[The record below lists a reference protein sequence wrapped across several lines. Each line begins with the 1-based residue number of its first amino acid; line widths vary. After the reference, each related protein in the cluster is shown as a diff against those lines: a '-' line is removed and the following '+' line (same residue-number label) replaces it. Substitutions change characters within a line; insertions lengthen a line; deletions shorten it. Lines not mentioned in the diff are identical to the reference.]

1 MSKFTFIKEPDPDNW
16 LTEGEST
23 LTVTFSK
30 ITLEDIVSEF
40 EYFLKGA
47 GFHFEGRLDFVLD
60 DAFDSP
66 NEDDLDD
73 VDQWFNQAKEK
84 ARKLDE
90 KVISIPEEV
99 LKKINEN
106 TGDPAHPP
114 SYRPGETKGNY
125 ID

>member
-23 LTVTFSK
+23 LTVTFSQ
-30 ITLEDIVSEF
+30 ISLENIVSEF

-47 GFHFEGRLDFVLD
+47 GFHFEGHLDFVPD
-60 DAFDSP
+60 DVFDGP

-73 VDQWFNQAKEK
+73 VDQFFNKAKEVAK
-84 ARKLDE
+84 KLD
-90 KVISIPEEV
+90 
-99 LKKINEN
+99 
-106 TGDPAHPP
+106 D
-114 SYRPGETKGNY
+114 GNY

>member
-47 GFHFEGRLDFVLD
+47 GFHFEGHLDIVPD
-60 DAFDSP
+60 DVFECVS
-66 NEDDLDD
+66 DDLDD
-73 VDQWFNQAKEK
+73 VDQFFNKAKEVAK
-84 ARKLDE
+84 KLDKDSE
-90 KVISIPEEV
+90 
-99 LKKINEN
+99 
-106 TGDPAHPP
+106 
-114 SYRPGETKGNY
+114 
-125 ID
+125 

>member
-16 LTEGEST
+16 MEEGDST
-23 LTVTFSK
+23 LTVNFSK

-40 EYFLKGA
+40 ENFLRGS
-47 GFHFEGRLDFVLD
+47 GFHFEGRLDFVSD
-60 DAFDSP
+60 DVFDNP

-73 VDQWFNQAKEK
+73 VDQWFNQVREK

-90 KVISIPEEV
+90 KVIS
-99 LKKINEN
+99 
-106 TGDPAHPP
+106 TT
-114 SYRPGETKGNY
+114 SGNY

>member
-1 MSKFTFIKEPDPDNW
+1 MSKYTFIKEPDPDNW

-23 LTVTFSK
+23 LTVTFSQ
-30 ITLEDIVSEF
+30 ISLENIVSEF

-47 GFHFEGRLDFVLD
+47 GFHFEGHLDFVPD
-60 DAFDSP
+60 DVFDGP

-73 VDQWFNQAKEK
+73 VDQWFNQAREK

-90 KVISIPEEV
+90 NVIPIPEEV
-99 LKKINEN
+99 LKKMDGN

-114 SYRPGETKGNY
+114 SYRPDKTSGDY

>member
-1 MSKFTFIKEPDPDNW
+1 MSKYTFIKQPDPDNW
-16 LTEGEST
+16 LTEDEST

-47 GFHFEGRLDFVLD
+47 GFHFEGHLDIVPD
-60 DAFDSP
+60 DVFDGP

-73 VDQWFNQAKEK
+73 VDQFFGKAKETAK
-84 ARKLDE
+84 KLDG
-90 KVISIPEEV
+90 V
-99 LKKINEN
+99 
-106 TGDPAHPP
+106 
-114 SYRPGETKGNY
+114 NY

>member
-1 MSKFTFIKEPDPDNW
+1 MSKYTFIKEPDPDNW

-23 LTVTFSK
+23 LTVTFSQ
-30 ITLEDIVSEF
+30 ISLENIVSEF

-47 GFHFEGRLDFVLD
+47 GFHFEGHLDFVPD
-60 DAFDSP
+60 DVFDGP

-73 VDQWFNQAKEK
+73 VDQWFNQAREK
-84 ARKLDE
+84 AKKLDSNI
-90 KVISIPEEV
+90 ISVPEEV
-99 LKKINEN
+99 LNKISKE

-114 SYRPGETKGNY
+114 SYRPDKTSGDY